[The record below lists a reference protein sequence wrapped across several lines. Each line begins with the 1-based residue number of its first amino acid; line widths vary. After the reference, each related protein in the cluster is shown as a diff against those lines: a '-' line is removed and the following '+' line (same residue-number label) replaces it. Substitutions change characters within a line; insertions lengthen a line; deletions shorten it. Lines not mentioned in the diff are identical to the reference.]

1 MSSTPRE
8 PDPQEWPTYPGG
20 MGQNG
25 QPGQGGAPGQGSAG
39 QPQPYANPGASG
51 GHGYHPHANHLH
63 GSDTPQDDDAYRA
76 YQDYTR
82 GYQSPPEPG
91 MAPYA
96 PTPDQ
101 QDRSNKAL
109 QQKWLWIIGGIVA
122 ALVITG
128 VAQSGNFWG
137 LIIFLAIAWWIWNRR
152 KK

>member
-20 MGQNG
+20 PGQNG
-25 QPGQGGAPGQGSAG
+25 QPGQGGAPGQGAAG
-39 QPQPYANPGASG
+39 QSQPYANPGS
-51 GHGYHPHANHLH
+51 HGYHSHGNHLH
-63 GSDTPQDDDAYRA
+63 GSDAPQDDEAYRA

-82 GYQSPPEPG
+82 SYQSPPEPG

-96 PTPDQ
+96 PEPDQ

-128 VAQSGNFWG
+128 VAQSGSWWG
-137 LIIFLAIAWWIWNRR
+137 LIIFIAIAWWIWNRR